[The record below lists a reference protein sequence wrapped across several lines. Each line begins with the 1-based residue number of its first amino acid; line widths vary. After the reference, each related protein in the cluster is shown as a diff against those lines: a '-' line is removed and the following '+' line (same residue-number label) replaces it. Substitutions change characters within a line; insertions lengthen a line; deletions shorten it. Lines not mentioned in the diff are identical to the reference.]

1 MVRVNVTLNAASE
14 RAAANLVEG
23 LQFQIVGTQLE
34 AGCLNCSAWS
44 GADLTVHYVEDWATE
59 ADIRRRVRSE
69 RFTSLL
75 AVVEAA
81 DKADVH
87 FDFVNETRG
96 LEYVVEVRAQAD
108 LGKQNPRH

>member
-1 MVRVNVTLNAASE
+1 MVRLNVTLNAASE

-23 LQFQIVGTQLE
+23 LQFQIAGTQVE
-34 AGCLNCSAWS
+34 IGCISCNAWS

-81 DKADVH
+81 DKADVQ

-96 LEYVVEVRAQAD
+96 LEYVVEVREQGD
-108 LGKQNPRH
+108 LRQQNTRR